1 MAISSTAVI
10 TSEVNNYT
18 LSELLDTLGSPK
30 KLKAALEELE
40 VASKKAA
47 AAQRDLDTS
56 ERIRIDAVE
65 MDAEARAKEIVA
77 ISNDKTALAAA
88 WAKLDEDT
96 AAHNSQNADA
106 CRLLKRDQA
115 ALKVAEAA
123 LASQTE
129 ALDNA
134 REILKR
140 EKEVVDGQVADA
152 RRAANADL
160 KAAKQ
165 AKEDAT
171 RRNSMANEKMAN
183 MRKLVA

>member
-1 MAISSTAVI
+1 MAISSTTVI

-30 KLKAALEELE
+30 RLKAALEELE

-47 AAQRDLDTS
+47 AAQRDLDKS
-56 ERIRIDAVE
+56 ERTRIDAVE
-65 MDAEARAKEIVA
+65 AAAEARAKEIVA

-96 AAHNSQNADA
+96 AAHN
-106 CRLLKRDQA
+106 
-115 ALKVAEAA
+115 
-123 LASQTE
+123 SQTE